1 MDVTVTITGTSPN
14 YTVTPSPAGPYT
26 GSIDVTFQNDTTAG
40 VTVYYKA
47 ANSALTQSQNIG
59 TGSAGSPVPS
69 GAGNLEYN
77 VVAEG
82 AANPIAW
89 SHVIH
94 VGSGLPGA
102 RHEHR

>member
-1 MDVTVTITGTSPN
+1 MDVTVTITGSSPN

-26 GSIDVTFQNDTTAG
+26 GSISVTFQNDTTGG

-47 ANSALTQSQNIG
+47 ANSAFTQSQNVG
-59 TGSAGSPVPS
+59 AGSASTPVTS

-77 VVAEG
+77 VVAQG
-82 AANPIAW
+82 SSNPTTW

-94 VGSGLPGA
+94 VGSGS
-102 RHEHR
+102 